1 MKSEMIY
8 NLTSL
13 ILFTIYSSS
22 FIIHPPMPSL
32 LNNCPDPDL
41 PREKIYKYGSAALSN
56 AELMAL
62 FLSSGTVGRNVIEVA
77 NDLLIKYGSLQE
89 MGRMPVSEY
98 MNNKGIGLAKAC
110 KLAAAFELGIRLSK
124 ERLGSVPLDSPQ
136 LIYDHFSHQLNNL
149 PHETA
154 LVVTLDTRLHHT
166 STTTI
171 SAGTVNET
179 SAHPR
184 EILRPVVTRNSY
196 AFILI
201 HNHPSGDPSP
211 SKADFRITENLV
223 KAAEIMQIR
232 FIDHI
237 IIGRPYPG
245 RDPYF
250 SFRSAGTIAS

>member
-1 MKSEMIY
+1 M
-8 NLTSL
+8 
-13 ILFTIYSSS
+13 
-22 FIIHPPMPSL
+22 SL
-32 LNNCPDPDL
+32 LQESSLQDL
-41 PREKIYKYGSAALSN
+41 PREKIYKYGANALNN

-62 FLSSGTVGRNVIEVA
+62 FLSSGTVGKNVIQVA
-77 NDLLIKYGSLQE
+77 DDLLKKYGNLQE
-89 MGRMPVSEY
+89 LGRLPVSEY

-110 KLAAAFELGIRLSK
+110 KLAAAFELGSRLSK
-124 ERLGSVPLDSPQ
+124 ERVANIPLDSPE
-136 LIYDHFSHQLNNL
+136 LIYEYFAHQLNNL

-154 LVVTLDTRLHHT
+154 LVVTLDTRLNHT

-171 SAGTVNET
+171 SSGTVNET

-184 EILRPVVTRNSY
+184 EILRPVITRNAY

-211 SKADFRITENLV
+211 SRADYRITENLI
-223 KAAEIMQIR
+223 KAAELMQIR
-232 FIDHI
+232 LVDHV
-237 IIGRPYPG
+237 IIGRPSAG

>member
-1 MKSEMIY
+1 MMKSEMIY

-77 NDLLIKYGSLQE
+77 NDLLMKYGSLQE

-136 LIYDHFSHQLNNL
+136 LIYDHFSVLRKTLWKMADLDRKVHRRYVCRWTSPQTTMLNCSAFN
-149 PHETA
+149 PHGKLRVLISMLGSFEW
-154 LVVTLDTRLHHT
+154 T
-166 STTTI
+166 ST
-171 SAGTVNET
+171 
-179 SAHPR
+179 
-184 EILRPVVTRNSY
+184 
-196 AFILI
+196 
-201 HNHPSGDPSP
+201 
-211 SKADFRITENLV
+211 
-223 KAAEIMQIR
+223 
-232 FIDHI
+232 
-237 IIGRPYPG
+237 
-245 RDPYF
+245 
-250 SFRSAGTIAS
+250 